1 MYKEKKMKRLFATL
15 LVGVLLFNL
24 TACGNASPST
34 ADTSKSEASST
45 TEAPSISTDQ
55 ETEESDNK
63 QVASE
68 EIYPDGLWTIDRIEG
83 IADQKQSEDAIKTLQ
98 SYCTCILGNSV
109 YTFDNVGWGRY
120 STLTLEEEGSKD
132 SPVDIG
138 YCNKYSTKTDSATE
152 ISYMSNDY
160 WVMPVNQSDGS
171 VVSFIYKNTK
181 VVPSGQ
187 AFALNDEQSA
197 DAFTEETRTDSIE
210 NIEYLVPA
218 SWGVNDTAVPNAI
231 IYSPTQDTTQYYFM
245 CRPNEVKESITGY
258 HGDAVSQPDD
268 DESSDRRNVL
278 SAFVESMNNTTGMEL
293 SDVELTT
300 INGYLTA
307 TSTGSLL
314 SNGYSFDIK
323 VYAMAIDKDC
333 IFSAFFAVPEGT
345 EDPYTQDEMALL
357 ESVHS
362 TTAKRHS
369 LIQTTDQDP
378 EKDVYTDLDYVDEIS
393 GSRGLP
399 IIYIKNTPDLQIG
412 SKIAEDIVLRA
423 YYNRANSSEPVQVRM
438 DILHNGEVKSS
449 DTMTMYLGSVLKCDP
464 IRVESDD
471 LGYWVLRLVEDETNT
486 VLSELVLETSNEPVK
501 PVNTSIPQVGMTA
514 EEVIN
519 TSWGEPDK
527 KNITEAYYGTH
538 EQWVYRGKGYVYF
551 EDGVVTAVQ
560 RSE

>member
-278 SAFVESMNNTTGMEL
+278 SAFVESMNKDLDYISRDDDATHALNQMRL
-293 SDVELTT
+293 ITT
-300 INGYLTA
+300 IFADKKYDYKRIPELNGLQTIVEKSHDA
-307 TSTGSLL
+307 MLDEKRASLYEIVQSCMADIHKDANVNEDTKL
-314 SNGYSFDIK
+314 ISDRADKFYSQQKEAIAAEKSLRILDG
-323 VYAMAIDKDC
+323 VSVQLWGRRDEAVMAID
-333 IFSAFFAVPEGT
+333 A
-345 EDPYTQDEMALL
+345 
-357 ESVHS
+357 
-362 TTAKRHS
+362 AKA
-369 LIQTTDQDP
+369 P
-378 EKDVYTDLDYVDEIS
+378 K
-393 GSRGLP
+393 
-399 IIYIKNTPDLQIG
+399 
-412 SKIAEDIVLRA
+412 A
-423 YYNRANSSEPVQVRM
+423 
-438 DILHNGEVKSS
+438 EVKPPVGPVGG
-449 DTMTMYLGSVLKCDP
+449 DVPPTPPKKEIIKKVARQQMFPAKVLKTDEEIDAYVEN
-464 IRVESDD
+464 IRKQMKQYMQGSD
-471 LGYWVLRLVEDETNT
+471 GIQITN
-486 VLSELVLETSNEPVK
+486 
-501 PVNTSIPQVGMTA
+501 
-514 EEVIN
+514 
-519 TSWGEPDK
+519 
-527 KNITEAYYGTH
+527 
-538 EQWVYRGKGYVYF
+538 
-551 EDGVVTAVQ
+551 
-560 RSE
+560 